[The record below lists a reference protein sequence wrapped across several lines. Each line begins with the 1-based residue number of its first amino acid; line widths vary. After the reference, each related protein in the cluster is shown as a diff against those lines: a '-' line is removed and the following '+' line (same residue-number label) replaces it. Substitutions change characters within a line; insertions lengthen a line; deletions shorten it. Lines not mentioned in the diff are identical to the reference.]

1 MTTKHEQIIQ
11 YIESL
16 PIGTKISVRGVAKT
30 MQMSE
35 GTAYRAIKDAENSG
49 LVSTIERV
57 GTIRIEQKN
66 PSITDSLT
74 FADVIQL
81 IDGELLGG
89 AEGLDKPLSKF
100 IIGAMTLDAIERYY
114 EKNTLIIVGNREEVH
129 KHSLENGV
137 AVLITGGFKT
147 DSSIVKLAN
156 EYELPLI
163 STSYDTFTVATKINR
178 SMNEQ
183 IIKREIVTVEE
194 VYTPIKET
202 VALIPSDTVE
212 DFNKKSA
219 ETGLS
224 RFPVVYNNRLV
235 GVITANDLI
244 GRGESVTIERAMSK
258 NVITVKTHMS
268 IASVSYKMIW
278 EDIEMIPVVED
289 NLQLLGV
296 VSRQDIMKALQNIQ
310 QQPQNVNTYEDELI
324 KHFEDVTDN
333 YFHQHYDFKL
343 EVQPQMI
350 NALGS
355 MSYGSL
361 CELITHAAIKMVKTE
376 TGYDNIIESLQLNY
390 FTMIQLGNVIF
401 FQIDI
406 LNHNRRSATVELS
419 IFVENTLVAKAL
431 VGSQMINKRH
441 KE

>member
-1 MTTKHEQIIQ
+1 MTTKHEKIIQ

-35 GTAYRAIKDAENSG
+35 GTSYRAIKDAENSG

-57 GTIRIEQKN
+57 GTIRIEQKS
-66 PSITDSLT
+66 PSLTDALT
-74 FADVIQL
+74 FADIIQL
-81 IDGELLGG
+81 IGGELLGG

-100 IIGAMTLDAIERYY
+100 IIGAMTLEAMERYF
-114 EKNTLIIVGNREEVH
+114 ESNTLMIVGNREEVQQ
-129 KHSLENGV
+129 HSLENGL
-137 AVLITGGFKT
+137 AVLITGGFKAN
-147 DSSIVKLAN
+147 SNIVKLAN
-156 EYELPLI
+156 QSELPLI
-163 STSYDTFTVATKINR
+163 STSYDTFTVATMINR
-178 SMNEQ
+178 SMNDQ
-183 IIKREIVTVEE
+183 LIKREIVTVDE
-194 VYTPIKET
+194 VYTPINET
-202 VALIPSDTVE
+202 VSLLPTDTVE
-212 DFNKKSA
+212 DFNQKSF

-235 GVITANDLI
+235 GVVTANDLI
-244 GRGESVTIERAMSK
+244 GHGERVIIERAMSK

-268 IASVSYKMIW
+268 VASVSYKMIW

-310 QQPQNVNTYEDELI
+310 QQPQNINTYEDELL
-324 KHFEDVTDN
+324 KHLEDVKDN
-333 YFHQHYDFKL
+333 YFNQNYDFKL

-361 CELITHAAIKMVKTE
+361 CELITQAAVKKIKEE
-376 TGYDNIIESLQLNY
+376 TGHESIIETLQLNY
-390 FTMIQLGNVIF
+390 FTMVQLGNTIF
-401 FQIDI
+401 FQVDI

-419 IFVENTLVAKAL
+419 IFVENSLVAKAL
-431 VGSQMINKRH
+431 VNCQMVDKRH